1 MDESRRRGSERPAS
15 IHHARPQ
22 QANLAILPPA
32 SLTQATLTI
41 TRHRILD
48 TALSMSS
55 DERSPKRQRLS
66 SYSPASTPT
75 ETKPDTTPFV
85 QHPNTPPPSVHM
97 SPSWPSQPLPGLS
110 GGGGGGV
117 NFPTP
122 PSPAAGYQSQA
133 QSIAQSLGSEG
144 GSARQTPAA
153 DGETSDVE
161 MREEKAGSGDGD
173 VDVRMDDGEH
183 RRSDHERTEGEDAV
197 APLPSAVGL
206 LKLPS
211 ERKCHS
217 RSLLT

>member
-1 MDESRRRGSERPAS
+1 
-15 IHHARPQ
+15 
-22 QANLAILPPA
+22 
-32 SLTQATLTI
+32 
-41 TRHRILD
+41 
-48 TALSMSS
+48 MSS

-110 GGGGGGV
+110 GGGV

-122 PSPAAGYQSQA
+122 PSPAAGYQSQGHSMA
-133 QSIAQSLGSEG
+133 QSVGSEG

-153 DGETSDVE
+153 EGERPDVE
-161 MREEKAGSGDGD
+161 MREEKAGGGDGSG
-173 VDVRMDDGEH
+173 DVRMEDGEH

-206 LKLPS
+206 LKVPS
-211 ERKCHS
+211 ERKCYS
-217 RSLLT
+217 CSSLT